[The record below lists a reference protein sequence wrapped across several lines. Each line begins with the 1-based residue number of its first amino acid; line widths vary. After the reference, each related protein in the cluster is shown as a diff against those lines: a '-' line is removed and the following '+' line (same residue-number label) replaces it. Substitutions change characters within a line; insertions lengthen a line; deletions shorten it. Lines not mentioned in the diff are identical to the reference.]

1 MSKLEEIQAIQNE
14 IKTKERQIYQ
24 ANKEVNAWNK
34 GMVKSQTNTKM
45 SRLFIET
52 QREEISALQAKLMKL
67 KAEK

>member
-24 ANKEVNAWNK
+24 ANKAVNAWNK

-52 QREEISALQAKLMKL
+52 QREEISALQAQLIIL

>member
-1 MSKLEEIQAIQNE
+1 MSKLEEIQAIKNE

-24 ANKEVNAWNK
+24 ANKKVNAWNK

-52 QREEISALQAKLMKL
+52 QREEISALQTQLVKL

>member
-24 ANKEVNAWNK
+24 ANKAVNAWNK

-52 QREEISALQAKLMKL
+52 QREEISALQAQLIKL